1 MSQDLASVSVKAHWA
16 ALFAGLGGSTA
27 EIVGSK
33 LTGTYGGPL
42 SVELASIKSVSVSQG
57 FFGKL
62 LGFGTVLIATPTGT
76 RSLGFVAHPETF
88 AAELEEAAK
97 AAAKKSAKPVAK
109 AAAPAEA
116 PAPAAAPAPAPVAAP
131 APAAPAEVLH
141 VERTAASS
149 PAVPAVEAA
158 KQSTTSDEDSY
169 KGKTVAMS
177 MEDFEA
183 LLKAQTE
190 KQ

>member
-1 MSQDLASVSVKAHWA
+1 MSHDLASVSAKAHWA
-16 ALFAGLGGSTA
+16 AFFASLAGASASVSGT
-27 EIVGSK
+27 K
-33 LTGTYGGPL
+33 LTGNYGGPV
-42 SVELASIKSVSVSQG
+42 SIELASIKSVSVSQG

-88 AAELEEAAK
+88 ATELEEAAK
-97 AAAKKSAKPVAK
+97 EAAKRAAKPVAK
-109 AAAPAEA
+109 PVAAAAPAPVAAAAPTSEPA
-116 PAPAAAPAPAPVAAP
+116 PAPAAAPSP
-131 APAAPAEVLH
+131 EVLH
-141 VERTAASS
+141 VERKMASAAA
-149 PAVPAVEAA
+149 PVVEVAT
-158 KQSTTSDEDSY
+158 QSTTSDEDAY

-183 LLKAQTE
+183 LLKAQSE

>member
-1 MSQDLASVSVKAHWA
+1 MSHDLASVSAKAHWA
-16 ALFAGLGGSTA
+16 AFFASLAGASASVSGT
-27 EIVGSK
+27 K
-33 LTGTYGGPL
+33 LTGNYGGPV
-42 SVELASIKSVSVSQG
+42 SIELASIKSVSVSQG

-88 AAELEEAAK
+88 ATELEEAAK
-97 AAAKKSAKPVAK
+97 EAAKRAAKPVAK
-109 AAAPAEA
+109 PVAAAAPAPTSEPA
-116 PAPAAAPAPAPVAAP
+116 PAPAAAPSP
-131 APAAPAEVLH
+131 EVLH
-141 VERTAASS
+141 VERKMASAAA
-149 PAVPAVEAA
+149 PVVEAA
-158 KQSTTSDEDSY
+158 TQSTTSDEDAY

-183 LLKAQTE
+183 LLKAQSE